1 MTSASKTILDELT
14 ALVIT
19 FNEEEN
25 IARTLDSLSWVPQ
38 ILVVDSYSTDSTL
51 ELARQFSQVVVIQR
65 DFKDFADQCNFGL
78 ETIKT
83 KWVLSVDADYLFPG
97 ASEKA
102 IEQAMQS
109 DKEVFSAEFD
119 YCISGKPVR
128 GGILPPRHVL
138 FRKRNAKYENDGH
151 GHRVIAI
158 GERAELPFKIR
169 HDDRKP
175 LTRWCHSQVSYA
187 KKEAHKLGSSSLRDL
202 SLNDRIRRLIFVAPP
217 AVFLYVYI
225 YRGGF
230 LSGWKGLYYA
240 LQRLVAECLLSLFL
254 IENLVLNKKE

>member
-1 MTSASKTILDELT
+1 MTSVPKTVLDDLT

-19 FNEEEN
+19 YNEEEN

-38 ILVVDSYSTDSTL
+38 ILVVDSFSTDRTM
-51 ELARQFSQVVVIQR
+51 ELARQFTQVVAVQR
-65 DFKDFADQCNFGL
+65 NFKDFADQCNFGL

-83 KWVLSVDADYLFPG
+83 KWVLSVDADYVFPG
-97 ASEKA
+97 KSDKA
-102 IEQAMQS
+102 IEKAMQS
-109 DKEVFSAEFD
+109 DEEAFSAAFD
-119 YCISGKPVR
+119 YCIDGTPVR

-138 FRKRNAKYENDGH
+138 FRKHNVRYENDGH
-151 GHRVIAI
+151 SHRIIVTGKEAL
-158 GERAELPFKIR
+158 LPFKIR

-187 KKEAHKLGSSSLRDL
+187 KKEAQKLADASSGEL
-202 SLNDRIRRLIFVAPP
+202 SLNDRIRQLIFVAPP
-217 AVFLYVYI
+217 AVFLLVYLF
-225 YRGGF
+225 RGGF

-254 IENLVLNKKE
+254 VEKLISNKKE